1 MGISHRKMIENCH
14 LAIGKCE
21 KCVIYFLKI
30 DKHVDLPN
38 QNGGK
43 MVIQPS
49 KIRGMVIYS
58 IKNGGT

>member
-49 KIRGMVIYS
+49 KIRGMVIYP

>member
-1 MGISHRKMIENCH
+1 MIENCH